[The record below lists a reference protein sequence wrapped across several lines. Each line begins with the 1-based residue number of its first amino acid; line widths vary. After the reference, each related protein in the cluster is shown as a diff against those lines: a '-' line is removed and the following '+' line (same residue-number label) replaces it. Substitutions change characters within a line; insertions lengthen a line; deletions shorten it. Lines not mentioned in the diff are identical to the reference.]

1 MSARSKGSLAAA
13 LVTAPLVAALIAVLV
28 VWSPPAS
35 LADGAQGSAFVAS
48 RVSQREVA
56 AYCPARMTV
65 ADEDKVGDDQF
76 KASEGDL
83 SARVTAAAFGS
94 IGSASLTPL
103 GGGRRTVMTDP
114 DLLDG
119 QKTMAASLDPG
130 ASATAFDSR
139 MLKSQPGTGAAV
151 GMVSWATKGDLRGIQ
166 ASACPR
172 AVMDADFLLPATGR
186 GSTQRLVAYNPSSKA
201 TVISL
206 EIQGSHSSGNLSLET
221 GNTMTVAPG
230 GHASYDLSAAAPGQ
244 QAIYVRARSSQA
256 PVAMSV
262 SVNVMAGLDPRGSDQ
277 VTALPAPGHDLV
289 IPGLRGADQATL
301 LLQGSKATAVELS
314 WMDEDGRES
323 LRRLDLQGSRATAV
337 DLGGVPD
344 GKLALQVHADQ
355 PVRAVLQ
362 VTGQGIQDQSQS
374 DLALIPAGAAA
385 ASSAL
390 TISQPAQAA
399 LTLVNPSADP
409 IKAELVGFDEKG
421 KKLDERSLT
430 VEPGR
435 AHELSAHDLG
445 DQVAAVRLNEDSGHG
460 SSRLIWNA
468 RLSVDAVNQAGL
480 AGLAVMAPDG
490 LMPATTLIRSG
501 PDSAVLP

>member
-28 VWSPPAS
+28 VWSPPAF

-301 LLQGSKATAVELS
+301 LLQGSKATAAELS

-323 LRRLDLQGSRATAV
+323 LRRVDLQGSRATAV

-362 VTGQGIQDQSQS
+362 VTGQGSQDQSQS
-374 DLALIPAGAAA
+374 DLALIPVGAAA

-399 LTLVNPSADP
+399 LTLVNPSTDP

-468 RLSVDAVNQAGL
+468 RLSVEAVNQAGL

-501 PDSAVLP
+501 PDFTALP

>member
-1 MSARSKGSLAAA
+1 MSARSKGSLVAA
-13 LVTAPLVAALIAVLV
+13 LVTAPLVAVLIAVLT
-28 VWSPPAS
+28 VWTPPAS
-35 LADGAQGSAFVAS
+35 LADGAQGSAVVAT
-48 RVSQREVA
+48 RVSQREA
-56 AYCPARMTV
+56 ASYCPARMTV

-83 SARVTAAAFGS
+83 SARVTAAAFGA

-103 GGGRRTVMTDP
+103 AGGRRTMMTDP

-151 GMVSWATKGDLRGIQ
+151 GMVSWATKGDLRGVQ
-166 ASACPR
+166 ALACPR

-301 LLQGSKATAVELS
+301 LLQGSKATAAELS

-323 LRRLDLQGSRATAV
+323 LRRVDLQGSRATAV

-362 VTGQGIQDQSQS
+362 VTGQGSQDQSQS
-374 DLALIPAGAAA
+374 DLALIPAGTAA

-399 LTLVNPSADP
+399 LTLVNSSADP

-421 KKLDERSLT
+421 NKLGERSLT
-430 VEPGR
+430 IEAGR
-435 AHELSAHDLG
+435 AHELSTHDLG
-445 DQVAAVRLNEDSGHG
+445 DHVAAVRLNEASEHG

-468 RLSVDAVNQAGL
+468 RLSVDAVKQAGL
-480 AGLAVMAPDG
+480 AGLAIMTPDG
-490 LMPATTLIRSG
+490 LMPTTTVIRSG
-501 PDSAVLP
+501 PDSTVLP

>member
-1 MSARSKGSLAAA
+1 MSARSKGSLVAA
-13 LVTAPLVAALIAVLV
+13 LVTAPLVAALIAVLT
-28 VWSPPAS
+28 VWTPPAS
-35 LADGAQGSAFVAS
+35 LADGAQGSAVVAT

-56 AYCPARMTV
+56 SYCPARMTV

-103 GGGRRTVMTDP
+103 AGGRRTMMTDP

-166 ASACPR
+166 ALACPR

-186 GSTQRLVAYNPSSKA
+186 GATQRLVAYNPSSKA

-323 LRRLDLQGSRATAV
+323 SRRVDLQGSRATAV

-362 VTGQGIQDQSQS
+362 VTGQGSQDQSQS
-374 DLALIPAGAAA
+374 DLALIPAGTAA

-399 LTLVNPSADP
+399 LTLVNPSAEP
-409 IKAELVGFDEKG
+409 IKAVLVGFDEKG

-435 AHELSAHDLG
+435 AHELSARDLG

-468 RLSVDAVNQAGL
+468 RLSVGAVNQAGL

-501 PDSAVLP
+501 PDFTALP

>member
-1 MSARSKGSLAAA
+1 MSARSKGSLVAA

-28 VWSPPAS
+28 VWSPPAF

-56 AYCPARMTV
+56 AYCPARMMV

-301 LLQGSKATAVELS
+301 LLQGSKATAAELS

-323 LRRLDLQGSRATAV
+323 LRRVDLQSSRATAV

-362 VTGQGIQDQSQS
+362 VTGQGSQDQSQS
-374 DLALIPAGAAA
+374 DLALIPAGTAA

-399 LTLVNPSADP
+399 LTLVNPSTDP

-445 DQVAAVRLNEDSGHG
+445 DQAAAVRLNEDSGHG

-501 PDSAVLP
+501 PDFTALP

>member
-1 MSARSKGSLAAA
+1 MSARSKGSLVAA

-28 VWSPPAS
+28 VWTPPAF
-35 LADGAQGSAFVAS
+35 LADGAQGSAVVAS

-119 QKTMAASLDPG
+119 EKTMAASLDPG

-301 LLQGSKATAVELS
+301 LLQGSKATAAELS

-323 LRRLDLQGSRATAV
+323 LRRVDLQGSRATAV

-362 VTGQGIQDQSQS
+362 VTGQGSQDQSQS
-374 DLALIPAGAAA
+374 DLALIPAGTAA

-399 LTLVNPSADP
+399 LTLVNPSTEP
-409 IKAELVGFDEKG
+409 IRAELVGFDEKG

-435 AHELSAHDLG
+435 GHELSAHDLG

-460 SSRLIWNA
+460 SSQLIWNA

-490 LMPATTLIRSG
+490 LIPATTLIRSG
-501 PDSAVLP
+501 PDFTALP

>member
-1 MSARSKGSLAAA
+1 MSVRSKGSLVAA
-13 LVTAPLVAALIAVLV
+13 LVTAPLVAVLIAALLV
-28 VWSPPAS
+28 WTPPAS
-35 LADGAQGSAFVAS
+35 LADGAQGSSVVAT

-56 AYCPARMTV
+56 SYCPARMTV

-103 GGGRRTVMTDP
+103 GDGRRTTMTDP

-119 QKTMAASLDPG
+119 QKTMAASIDPG

-151 GMVSWATKGDLRGIQ
+151 GMVSWATKGDLRGVQ
-166 ASACPR
+166 ALACPR

-186 GSTQRLVAYNPSSKA
+186 GATQRLVAYNPSSKA

-277 VTALPAPGHDLV
+277 VTALAAPGRDLV

-301 LLQGSKATAVELS
+301 LLQGSKATAAELS

-323 LRRLDLQGSRATAV
+323 LRRVDLQGSRATAV

-362 VTGQGIQDQSQS
+362 VTSRGSQDQSQS
-374 DLALIPAGAAA
+374 DLALIPAGTAA

-399 LTLVNPSADP
+399 LTLVNPSTDP

-430 VEPGR
+430 VDPGR

-501 PDSAVLP
+501 PDSTVLP

>member
-1 MSARSKGSLAAA
+1 MSARSKGSLVAA

-28 VWSPPAS
+28 VWTPPAS

-323 LRRLDLQGSRATAV
+323 LRRVDLQGFKATAV
-337 DLGGVPD
+337 VLGGVPD

-362 VTGQGIQDQSQS
+362 VTGQGSQDQSQS
-374 DLALIPAGAAA
+374 DMALIPAGTAA

-399 LTLVNPSADP
+399 LTLVNPSTEP

-445 DQVAAVRLNEDSGHG
+445 DKVAAVRLNEDSEHD

-480 AGLAVMAPDG
+480 AGLAVTVPDG

-501 PDSAVLP
+501 PDSTVLP

>member
-1 MSARSKGSLAAA
+1 MSARSKGSLVAA

-28 VWSPPAS
+28 VWTPPAS

-399 LTLVNPSADP
+399 LTLVNPSTDP

-435 AHELSAHDLG
+435 AHELSARDLG

-501 PDSAVLP
+501 PDFTALP

>member
-28 VWSPPAS
+28 VWSPPAF

-323 LRRLDLQGSRATAV
+323 LRRVDLQGSRATAV

-362 VTGQGIQDQSQS
+362 VTGQGSQDQSQS

-399 LTLVNPSADP
+399 LTLVNPSTDP

>member
-1 MSARSKGSLAAA
+1 MSARSKGSLVAA

-28 VWSPPAS
+28 VWTPPAF

-301 LLQGSKATAVELS
+301 LLQGSKVTAVELS

-323 LRRLDLQGSRATAV
+323 MRRVDLQGSRATAV

-362 VTGQGIQDQSQS
+362 VTGQGSQDQSQS
-374 DLALIPAGAAA
+374 DLALIPAGTAA

-399 LTLVNPSADP
+399 LTLVNPSTEP

-430 VEPGR
+430 VDPGR

-501 PDSAVLP
+501 PDSTVLP

>member
-1 MSARSKGSLAAA
+1 MSARSKGSLVAA
-13 LVTAPLVAALIAVLV
+13 LVTAPLVAVLIAALLI
-28 VWSPPAS
+28 WTPPAS
-35 LADGAQGSAFVAS
+35 LADGAKGSTVVAS

-56 AYCPARMTV
+56 AYCPARMAV

-76 KASEGDL
+76 QASEGDL
-83 SARVTAAAFGS
+83 SSRVTAAAFGS
-94 IGSASLTPL
+94 IGSSSLTPM
-103 GGGRRTVMTDP
+103 GGGQRTMVTDP

-119 QKTMAASLDPG
+119 QKAMAASLDPG

-166 ASACPR
+166 ALACPR
-172 AVMDADFLLPATGR
+172 AAMNADFLLPATSR
-186 GSTQRLVAYNPSSKA
+186 GTTQRLVAYNPSSKA
-201 TVISL
+201 TVVSL
-206 EIQGSHSSGNLSLET
+206 EVQGSHSSGHLSLET
-221 GNTMTVAPG
+221 GKTMTVAPG

-256 PVAMSV
+256 PVAMSA
-262 SVNVMAGLDPRGSDQ
+262 SVDVMSGLDPRGSDQ
-277 VTALPAPGHDLV
+277 VTALAAPGRDLV

-301 LLQGSKATAVELS
+301 LLQGSHATAVDLS
-314 WMDEDGRES
+314 WVDEGGQQS
-323 LRRLDLQGSRATAV
+323 LRRVDLQGSQATAV

-344 GKLALQVHADQ
+344 GKLALQVHADR

-362 VTGQGIQDQSQS
+362 VTGQGSQEQSQS
-374 DLALIPAGAAA
+374 DLALIPAGTAAV
-385 ASSAL
+385 SSAL

-399 LTLVNPSADP
+399 LTLVNPSANP

-421 KKLDERSLT
+421 NKLEERSLT
-430 VEPGR
+430 IEAGR

-445 DQVAAVRLNEDSGHG
+445 DRVAAVRMNEDSEPG

-490 LMPATTLIRSG
+490 LMPATTVIRSG
-501 PDSAVLP
+501 PDSTILP

>member
-1 MSARSKGSLAAA
+1 MSARSKGSLVAA
-13 LVTAPLVAALIAVLV
+13 LVTAPLVAALIAVLT
-28 VWSPPAS
+28 VWTPPAF

-289 IPGLRGADQATL
+289 IPGLRGADQAIL

-323 LRRLDLQGSRATAV
+323 LRRVDLQGSRATAV

-362 VTGQGIQDQSQS
+362 VTGQGSQDQSQS

-390 TISQPAQAA
+390 TISQPVQAA
-399 LTLVNPSADP
+399 LTLVNPSTDP

-468 RLSVDAVNQAGL
+468 RLSVEAVNQAGL

-490 LMPATTLIRSG
+490 LIPATTLIRSG
-501 PDSAVLP
+501 PDFTALP

>member
-1 MSARSKGSLAAA
+1 MSARSKGSLVAA

-28 VWSPPAS
+28 VWTPPAS

-262 SVNVMAGLDPRGSDQ
+262 SVNVMAGLDPRGADQ

-301 LLQGSKATAVELS
+301 LLQGSKATAAELS

-323 LRRLDLQGSRATAV
+323 LRRVDLQGSRATAV

-362 VTGQGIQDQSQS
+362 VTGQGSQDQSQS
-374 DLALIPAGAAA
+374 DLALIPAGTAA

-390 TISQPAQAA
+390 TTSQPAQAA
-399 LTLVNPSADP
+399 LTLVNPSTEP

-435 AHELSAHDLG
+435 AHELSARDLG

-501 PDSAVLP
+501 PDSTVLP

>member
-1 MSARSKGSLAAA
+1 MSVRSKGSLVAA
-13 LVTAPLVAALIAVLV
+13 LVTAPLVAVLIAALLV
-28 VWSPPAS
+28 WTPPAS
-35 LADGAQGSAFVAS
+35 LADGAQGSSVVAT

-56 AYCPARMTV
+56 SYCPARMTV

-103 GGGRRTVMTDP
+103 GDGRRTTMTDP

-119 QKTMAASLDPG
+119 QKTMAASIDPG

-151 GMVSWATKGDLRGIQ
+151 GMVSWATKGDLRGVQ
-166 ASACPR
+166 ALACPR

-221 GNTMTVAPG
+221 GNSMTVAPG

-277 VTALPAPGHDLV
+277 VTALAAPGRDLV

-301 LLQGSKATAVELS
+301 LLQGSKATAAELS

-323 LRRLDLQGSRATAV
+323 LRRVDLQGSRATAV

-362 VTGQGIQDQSQS
+362 VTGRGSQDQSQS
-374 DLALIPAGAAA
+374 DLALIPAGTAA

-399 LTLVNPSADP
+399 LTLVNPSTDP
-409 IKAELVGFDEKG
+409 IKAELVEFDEKG

-430 VEPGR
+430 VDPGR

-445 DQVAAVRLNEDSGHG
+445 DQVAVVRLNEDSEHG

-501 PDSAVLP
+501 PDSTVLP

>member
-1 MSARSKGSLAAA
+1 MSARSKGSLVAA
-13 LVTAPLVAALIAVLV
+13 LVTAPLVAALIAVLT
-28 VWSPPAS
+28 VWTPPAF

-301 LLQGSKATAVELS
+301 LLQGSKATAAELS

-323 LRRLDLQGSRATAV
+323 LRRVDLQGSRATAV

-362 VTGQGIQDQSQS
+362 VTGQGSQDQSQS

-390 TISQPAQAA
+390 TISQPVQAA
-399 LTLVNPSADP
+399 LTLVNPSTDP

-468 RLSVDAVNQAGL
+468 RLSVEAVNQAGL

-490 LMPATTLIRSG
+490 LIPATTLIRSG
-501 PDSAVLP
+501 PDFTALP

>member
-1 MSARSKGSLAAA
+1 MSARSKGSLVAA
-13 LVTAPLVAALIAVLV
+13 LVTAPLVAALIAVLT
-28 VWSPPAS
+28 VWTPPAF

-289 IPGLRGADQATL
+289 IPGLRGADQAIL

-323 LRRLDLQGSRATAV
+323 LRRVDLQGSRATAV

-362 VTGQGIQDQSQS
+362 VTGQGSQDQSQS

-390 TISQPAQAA
+390 TISQPVQAA
-399 LTLVNPSADP
+399 LTLVNPSTDP

-435 AHELSAHDLG
+435 AHELSARDLG

-468 RLSVDAVNQAGL
+468 RLSVEAVNQAGL

-490 LMPATTLIRSG
+490 LIPATTLIRSG
-501 PDSAVLP
+501 PDFTALP

>member
-1 MSARSKGSLAAA
+1 MSARSKGSLVAA
-13 LVTAPLVAALIAVLV
+13 LVTAPLVAVLIAVLT
-28 VWSPPAS
+28 VWTPPAS
-35 LADGAQGSAFVAS
+35 LADGAQGSAVVAT
-48 RVSQREVA
+48 RVSQREA
-56 AYCPARMTV
+56 ASYCPARMTV

-83 SARVTAAAFGS
+83 SARVTAAAFGA

-103 GGGRRTVMTDP
+103 AGGRRTIMTDP
-114 DLLDG
+114 DPVDG

-130 ASATAFDSR
+130 TSATAFDSR

-166 ASACPR
+166 ALACPR
-172 AVMDADFLLPATGR
+172 AAMDADFLLPATGR
-186 GSTQRLVAYNPSSKA
+186 GATQRLVAYNPSSKA

-230 GHASYDLSAAAPGQ
+230 GYASYDLSAAAPGQ

-262 SVNVMAGLDPRGSDQ
+262 SVNVMAGLNPRGSDQ
-277 VTALPAPGHDLV
+277 ATALAAPGHDLV

-323 LRRLDLQGSRATAV
+323 LRRVDLQGSRATAV

-362 VTGQGIQDQSQS
+362 VTGQGSQDQSQS

-399 LTLVNPSADP
+399 LTLVNPSTDP

-435 AHELSAHDLG
+435 AHELSARDLG
-445 DQVAAVRLNEDSGHG
+445 DQVAAVRLNEDSGHD

>member
-151 GMVSWATKGDLRGIQ
+151 GMVSWATKGDLQGIQ

-314 WMDEDGRES
+314 WMDEDGRKS
-323 LRRLDLQGSRATAV
+323 SRRVDLQGSRATAV

-344 GKLALQVHADQ
+344 GKLALQLHADQ

-362 VTGQGIQDQSQS
+362 VTGQGSQDQSQS

-399 LTLVNPSADP
+399 LTLVNPSTDP

-490 LMPATTLIRSG
+490 LMPATRLIRSG
-501 PDSAVLP
+501 PDFTALP

>member
-13 LVTAPLVAALIAVLV
+13 LVSAPLVAVLIAALLV
-28 VWSPPAS
+28 WTPPAF
-35 LADGAQGSAFVAS
+35 LADGAKGSTVVAS

-56 AYCPARMTV
+56 AYCPTRMTV

-83 SARVTAAAFGS
+83 TARVTAAAFGS
-94 IGSASLTPL
+94 IGSASLTPP
-103 GGGRRTVMTDP
+103 GDGRRIMVTDP

-119 QKTMAASLDPG
+119 QKAMAASLDPG
-130 ASATAFDSR
+130 ASAAVFDAR

-166 ASACPR
+166 ALACPR

-186 GSTQRLVAYNPSSKA
+186 GTTQRLVVYNPSSKA

-206 EIQGSHSSGNLSLET
+206 EAQGSHSSGNLSLET
-221 GNTMTVAPG
+221 GKTMTVAPG
-230 GHASYDLSAAAPGQ
+230 GHASYDLSAAAPDQ

-277 VTALPAPGHDLV
+277 VVALGAPGRDLV

-301 LLQGSKATAVELS
+301 LLQSSRATAVDLS
-314 WMDEDGRES
+314 WMDEGGQQS
-323 LRRLDLQGSRATAV
+323 LRRVDLQGSRATAV

-344 GKLALQVHADQ
+344 GKLALHVHADQ
-355 PVRAVLQ
+355 AVQAVLQ
-362 VTGQGIQDQSQS
+362 VTGQGNQDRSQS
-374 DLALIPAGAAA
+374 DLTLIPAGTAA

-390 TISQPAQAA
+390 TISQPAQAL
-399 LTLVNPSADP
+399 LTLANPSADP

-421 KKLDERSLT
+421 NKLGERSLT
-430 VEPGR
+430 VEANR
-435 AHELSAHDLG
+435 AHELSAHELG
-445 DQVAAVRLNEDSGHG
+445 DKVAAVRLNEDSGHD

-480 AGLAVMAPDG
+480 AGLAVMTPDG
-490 LMPATTLIRSG
+490 LMPVTTLIRSG
-501 PDSAVLP
+501 PDSNVLP

>member
-399 LTLVNPSADP
+399 LTLVNPSAEP

-435 AHELSAHDLG
+435 AHELSARDLG

-501 PDSAVLP
+501 PDFTALP

>member
-1 MSARSKGSLAAA
+1 MSARSKASLVAA
-13 LVTAPLVAALIAVLV
+13 LVTAPLVAVLIAVLT
-28 VWSPPAS
+28 VWTPPDS
-35 LADGAQGSAFVAS
+35 LADGAQGSAVVAT
-48 RVSQREVA
+48 RVSQREA
-56 AYCPARMTV
+56 ASYCPARMTV

-83 SARVTAAAFGS
+83 SARVTAAAFGA

-103 GGGRRTVMTDP
+103 AGGRRTMMTDP
-114 DLLDG
+114 DPVDG
-119 QKTMAASLDPG
+119 QKAMAASLDPG
-130 ASATAFDSR
+130 TSATAFDSR

-166 ASACPR
+166 ALACPR
-172 AVMDADFLLPATGR
+172 VAMDADFLLPATGR
-186 GSTQRLVAYNPSSKA
+186 GATQRLVAYNPSSKA

-230 GHASYDLSAAAPGQ
+230 GYASYDLGAAAPGQ

-301 LLQGSKATAVELS
+301 LLQGSKATAAELS

-323 LRRLDLQGSRATAV
+323 LRRVDLQGSRATAV

-362 VTGQGIQDQSQS
+362 VTGQGSQDQSQS
-374 DLALIPAGAAA
+374 DLALIPAGTAA

-399 LTLVNPSADP
+399 LTLVNPSTEP

-501 PDSAVLP
+501 PDFTALP

>member
-1 MSARSKGSLAAA
+1 MSARSKGSLVAA

-28 VWSPPAS
+28 VWTPPAF
-35 LADGAQGSAFVAS
+35 LADGAQGSTFVAS

-119 QKTMAASLDPG
+119 EKTMAASLDPG

-230 GHASYDLSAAAPGQ
+230 GHASYDLSAAAPEQ

-323 LRRLDLQGSRATAV
+323 LRRVDLQGSRATAV

-362 VTGQGIQDQSQS
+362 VTGQGSQDQSQS
-374 DLALIPAGAAA
+374 DLALIPAGTAA

-399 LTLVNPSADP
+399 LTLVNPSTEP

-435 AHELSAHDLG
+435 AHELSARDLG
-445 DQVAAVRLNEDSGHG
+445 GQVAAVRLNEDSGHG

-501 PDSAVLP
+501 PDSTVLP

>member
-1 MSARSKGSLAAA
+1 MSARSKGSLVAA

-28 VWSPPAS
+28 VWTPPAS

-151 GMVSWATKGDLRGIQ
+151 GMVSWAIKGDLRGIQ

-301 LLQGSKATAVELS
+301 LLQGSKATAAELS

-323 LRRLDLQGSRATAV
+323 LRRVDLQGSRATAV

-362 VTGQGIQDQSQS
+362 VTGQGSQDQSQS

-399 LTLVNPSADP
+399 LTLVNPSTEP

-421 KKLDERSLT
+421 KKLYERSLT

-435 AHELSAHDLG
+435 AHELSARDLG

-501 PDSAVLP
+501 PDFTALP

>member
-28 VWSPPAS
+28 VWTPPAF

-94 IGSASLTPL
+94 IGSASLTLL

-289 IPGLRGADQATL
+289 IPGLRGADRATL

-323 LRRLDLQGSRATAV
+323 LRRVDLQGSRATAV

-362 VTGQGIQDQSQS
+362 VTGQGSQDQSQS

-399 LTLVNPSADP
+399 LTLVNPSTDP

-445 DQVAAVRLNEDSGHG
+445 DQVAAVRLDEDSGHG

>member
-1 MSARSKGSLAAA
+1 MSVRSKGSLVAA
-13 LVTAPLVAALIAVLV
+13 LVTAPLVAILIAALLV
-28 VWSPPAS
+28 WTPPAS
-35 LADGAQGSAFVAS
+35 LADGAQGSSVVAT

-56 AYCPARMTV
+56 SYCPARMTV

-103 GGGRRTVMTDP
+103 GDGRRTTMTDP

-119 QKTMAASLDPG
+119 QKTMAASIDPG

-151 GMVSWATKGDLRGIQ
+151 GMVSWATKGDLRGVQ
-166 ASACPR
+166 ALACPR

-186 GSTQRLVAYNPSSKA
+186 GATQRLVAYNPSSKA

-277 VTALPAPGHDLV
+277 VTALAAPGRDLV

-323 LRRLDLQGSRATAV
+323 LRRVDLQGSRATAV

-362 VTGQGIQDQSQS
+362 VTSRGSLDQSQS
-374 DLALIPAGAAA
+374 DLALIPAGTAA

-399 LTLVNPSADP
+399 LTLVNPSTDP

-430 VEPGR
+430 VDPGR

-445 DQVAAVRLNEDSGHG
+445 DQVAVVRLNEDSGHG

-501 PDSAVLP
+501 PDSTVLP